1 MKNSIAE
8 RIADFLHDYAPFSEL
23 SHEEL
28 TNISTEIRV
37 INLEKNTSLFQI
49 NDILHNS
56 FYVVASGIINLST
69 IADAEEKLLNT
80 CSKGD
85 ILGLRPFFAKN
96 NYMMTAKAKED
107 SIVYGIPIA
116 VFRPFV
122 AQNAEV
128 LDFLLQS
135 FASTAQISG
144 GKNNKN
150 LIKDA
155 VQYGDSQTEIQYYQS
170 FDYNRN
176 PVCVQKSA
184 IVQNVAQQMTDN
196 MSSSVIVHEDNLP
209 VGIITDSDLRI
220 KIATGKFYLTTLVS
234 NVMVMPTIVPENIS
248 LSEAQLLILRNNVSH
263 LCVTV
268 DGTNQTAIKG
278 VISQFDLIAAQANN
292 PGVLI
297 KQIKQSTTIDELK
310 NLREKLSEFVRI
322 SIEKRIA
329 ISHINSIVGE
339 INIAINSR
347 IVSLVILEIGSAPA
361 RFSWFCIGSQGRK
374 EQLLLTDQDN
384 MLVFEDVAA
393 DKYQEVKD
401 YFLMLSSIVNKHLET
416 IGYAICPFGN
426 VAKNIFWCK
435 SVSDWIKQFDL
446 WINTPGENADQF
458 TSLFFDFEFAYG
470 DQKFEALL
478 SDHIIEVSRN
488 KKKFFAFLGT
498 NAIDKPAAL
507 NFFKNFN
514 LEEEGTY
521 KDLFNIKQR
530 AYLPFVD
537 CARVLAL
544 NIGLKG
550 VNNTYLRFKQLAMH
564 EPKYSEIYN
573 EAADNFLSILKFKTS
588 EGLKNNSSGEYVN
601 IDEMTKTDRE
611 KLKNCVSSLKD
622 LEEIIKNKFSLTYF
636 S

>member
-23 SHEEL
+23 SHQEL
-28 TNISTEIRV
+28 TEISTEIRV
-37 INLEKNTSLFQI
+37 INLEKNNSLFQI
-49 NDILHNS
+49 NDVLHHN

-69 IADAEEKLLNT
+69 IADAEETLLNT

-107 SIVYGIPIA
+107 SIVYGIPIS

-122 AQNAEV
+122 AQNEEV

-144 GKNNKN
+144 GRNNNN

-155 VQYGDSQTEIQYYQS
+155 VQYGDSQTEIQYFQT
-170 FDYNRN
+170 FDYNKN
-176 PVCVQKSA
+176 PVCVLQNA

-196 MSSSVIVHEDNLP
+196 LSSGAIVHENSLP
-209 VGIITDSDLRI
+209 IGIITDNDLRT

-234 NVMVMPTIVPENIS
+234 NVMVTPIIVPENIS

-263 LCVTV
+263 LCVTT
-268 DGTNQTAIKG
+268 DGTDKTTIKG
-278 VISQFDLIAAQANN
+278 IISQYDLIAAQANN
-292 PGVLI
+292 PGVLM
-297 KQIKQSTTIDELK
+297 KQIKQATTVDEVK

-329 ISHINSIVGE
+329 LSHINSIVGE
-339 INIAINSR
+339 INIAINRR
-347 IVSLVILEIGSAPA
+347 IVELVILTIGSAPA
-361 RFSWFCIGSQGRK
+361 RFAWFCVGSQGRK

-401 YFLMLSSIVNKHLET
+401 YFLLLSSLANKHLET
-416 IGYAICPFGN
+416 VGYAICSFGN

-435 SVSDWIKQFDL
+435 SLSDWIKQFDI
-446 WINTPGENADQF
+446 WINTPGENGDRF
-458 TSLFFDFEFAYG
+458 TNLFFDFEFAFG
-470 DQKFEALL
+470 ELKLEELL
-478 SDHIIEVSRN
+478 ADHIIEVSRN

-514 LEEEGTY
+514 LEEDEIH

-537 CARVLAL
+537 AARVLA
-544 NIGLKG
+544 ISAGLKG
-550 VNNTYLRFKQLAMH
+550 INNTYLRFKQLAII
-564 EPKYSEIYN
+564 EPKYAEIYN
-573 EAADNFLSILKFKTS
+573 EAADSFLSILKFKTI
-588 EGLKNNSSGEYVN
+588 EGLQNNSTGEFVN
-601 IDEMTKTDRE
+601 TENMTKTDRE
-611 KLKNCVSSLKD
+611 KLKNSLGPLKD